1 MLYVRILIYIVE
13 ESLTVASVTLVE
25 RTEDYRF
32 RIGHVLGYG
41 KTFVFK

>member
-1 MLYVRILIYIVE
+1 LFRYE